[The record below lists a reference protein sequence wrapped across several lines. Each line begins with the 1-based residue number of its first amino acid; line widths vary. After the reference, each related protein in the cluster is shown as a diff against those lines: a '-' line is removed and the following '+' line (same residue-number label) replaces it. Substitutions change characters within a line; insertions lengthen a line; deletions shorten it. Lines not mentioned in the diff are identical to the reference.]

1 MEDVIIMNI
10 RRILNRGDADD
21 VSNSFKRGVGFAN
34 WSLLGSR
41 AFTRRRGL
49 RQLRVR

>member
-10 RRILNRGDADD
+10 RRILDRGVAND
-21 VSNSFKRGVGFAN
+21 VSGSFEREVDFAN
-34 WSLLGSR
+34 RSLLGSR

-49 RQLRVR
+49 RQSRVR

>member
-10 RRILNRGDADD
+10 RRILDRGDAND
-21 VSNSFKRGVGFAN
+21 VSGSFEREVDFAN
-34 WSLLGSR
+34 RSLLGSR
-41 AFTRRRGL
+41 AFTRKQGL

>member
-1 MEDVIIMNI
+1 MIMNI
-10 RRILNRGDADD
+10 RRILDKGDADD
-21 VSNSFKRGVGFAN
+21 VSGSFERGVDFAN

-41 AFTRRRGL
+41 ALTRKRGL

>member
-21 VSNSFKRGVGFAN
+21 VSGSFERGVDFAN
-34 WSLLGSR
+34 WSFLGSR
-41 AFTRRRGL
+41 AFTRKQGL
-49 RQLRVR
+49 RQSI

>member
-1 MEDVIIMNI
+1 MEDVIIMNMRKI
-10 RRILNRGDADD
+10 FYKGDADD
-21 VSNSFKRGVGFAN
+21 VSGSFERGVDFAN

-49 RQLRVR
+49 RQSRVR

>member
-21 VSNSFKRGVGFAN
+21 VSFERGVDFAN
-34 WSLLGSR
+34 RSLLGSR
-41 AFTRRRGL
+41 AFTRKRGL
-49 RQLRVR
+49 RQSRVR

>member
-21 VSNSFKRGVGFAN
+21 VSGSFERGVDFAN
-34 WSLLGSR
+34 WSFLGSR
-41 AFTRRRGL
+41 AFTRKQGL
-49 RQLRVR
+49 RQFRVR

>member
-21 VSNSFKRGVGFAN
+21 VSGSFERGVDFAN
-34 WSLLGSR
+34 WSFLGSR

-49 RQLRVR
+49 RQSRVR